1 MSNPPY
7 ISAARV
13 RASVLRRR
21 ALKAQMEAE
30 AKAERGRRPKPAE
43 PKQEQVSTTSAREA

>member
-30 AKAERGRRPKPAE
+30 AKAERGPAE